1 MTALEIVKCQFII
14 PELTIRHYIK
24 RLKPGAAP
32 GSDGITGEHLKTAMN
47 SKLPLHLSNLLSTCV
62 RFGVIPD
69 HFCHGLLIPI
79 LKKRTLDPSI
89 PKSYRPI
96 TVSAIVSKILEQYII
111 DKCDEYRHNEA
122 QFGLITN
129 RSTSMASALAH
140 NIGMYCL
147 SKGSTIFY
155 CSLDAEGMYDAL
167 PHSVLLQKT
176 MNIIPDN
183 LWRLLHFW
191 YSHKNV
197 VRRLG

>member
-1 MTALEIVKCQFII
+1 
-14 PELTIRHYIK
+14 
-24 RLKPGAAP
+24 
-32 GSDGITGEHLKTAMN
+32 MN
-47 SKLPLHLSNLLSTCV
+47 SKLSLHLSNLLIACV
-62 RFGVIPD
+62 RFGVLPD

-89 PKSYRPI
+89 RKSYRPI

-111 DKCDEYRHNEA
+111 ENCDEYRHNES
-122 QFGLITN
+122 QFGFITN
-129 RSTSMASALAH
+129 LSTSMASALAH
-140 NIGMYCL
+140 DVDMYCL

-155 CSLDAEGMYDAL
+155 CSLEAEGAYYEL

-191 YSHKNV
+191 YSHMNV
-197 VRRLG
+197 VIRWGNHMLRTIVELFNRCVTEKVVR